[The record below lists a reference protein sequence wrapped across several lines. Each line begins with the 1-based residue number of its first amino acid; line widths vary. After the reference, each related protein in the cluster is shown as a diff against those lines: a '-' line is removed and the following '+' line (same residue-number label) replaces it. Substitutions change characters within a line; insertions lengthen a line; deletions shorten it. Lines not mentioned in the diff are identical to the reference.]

1 MGGREGQLSIRFSQ
15 RNSTRRC
22 TSELIT
28 LANAHLMAL
37 GYLKNGGDSV
47 TLNCGYGHGYSV
59 REVLDTVCRLNGKP
73 IQISET
79 DRRPGD
85 PPSLVADARRI
96 CQVLNWQPSHDN
108 LDAIVASSLNWER
121 NARYG

>member
-1 MGGREGQLSIRFSQ
+1 MRDYIHVED
-15 RNSTRRC
+15 
-22 TSELIT
+22 

-37 GYLKNGGDSV
+37 RYLADCGESV

-73 IQISET
+73 IAISEA

-85 PPSLVADARRI
+85 PPSLIADANRI
-96 CQVLNWQPSHDN
+96 RQVLNWQPAYDD
-108 LDAIVASSLNWER
+108 LEAIVASSLNWER
-121 NARYG
+121 NAHYG